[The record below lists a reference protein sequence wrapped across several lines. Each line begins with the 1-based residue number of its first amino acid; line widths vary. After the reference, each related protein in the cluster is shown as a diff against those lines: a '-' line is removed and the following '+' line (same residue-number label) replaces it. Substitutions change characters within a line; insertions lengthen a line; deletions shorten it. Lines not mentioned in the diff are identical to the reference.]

1 MKNENVHSKIDN
13 NAKLIEQNAKKIEQ
27 NANQINQN
35 TGALEILKAF
45 KSDSNKF
52 FIMWIITFMA
62 LLGSIGYIVYLLN
75 DTSIVTTS
83 TQEVEQSND
92 SGDNNYIGRD
102 GDINGKAKS

>member
-27 NANQINQN
+27 NANQISQN

-102 GDINGKAKS
+102 GDINGKAES